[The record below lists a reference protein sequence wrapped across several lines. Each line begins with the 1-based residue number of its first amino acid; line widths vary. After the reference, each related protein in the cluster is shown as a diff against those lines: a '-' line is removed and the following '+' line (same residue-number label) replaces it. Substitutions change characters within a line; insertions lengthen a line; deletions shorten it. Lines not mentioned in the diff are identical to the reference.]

1 MFFWRQFSHA
11 LLLVRPLEVMKIS
24 HNRVR
29 AWDLV
34 WRSWFLHRPVRSK
47 DMASC
52 KKSRLTRW
60 KTTRWTEWTAC
71 YLTWMTW
78 SLECFFLSKFF
89 TSMFSYWHFDEDMTR
104 KLMWSRTRRKRN
116 CRNKALIARALLK
129 LGQAWHGGM
138 VHKILRINENWM
150 VQTLPIL
157 PLFRCPWKSRHKT
170 QRFKAYQWSETMTK
184 IQLAEC
190 RFRWL
195 NETLYTITGSEAL
208 ELFSKDPSLADA
220 YHQARLKRLNML

>member
-129 LGQAWHGGM
+129 LGQAWHGMAAWCIKSLGST
-138 VHKILRINENWM
+138 RIEWYK
-150 VQTLPIL
+150 L
-157 PLFRCPWKSRHKT
+157 CPSSHSSGVLGKAATRLKGSRHISDLKPWRKYNS
-170 QRFKAYQWSETMTK
+170 QSAGFDGWM
-184 IQLAEC
+184 
-190 RFRWL
+190 
-195 NETLYTITGSEAL
+195 
-208 ELFSKDPSLADA
+208 
-220 YHQARLKRLNML
+220 RLSTP